1 MNNKFVQAS
10 MITDRNKQEPKRLS
24 SREVYK
30 MMNLKQHSDLLRKI
44 DSINVDFR
52 ESKIAFSKYWVESTY
67 KVEGQTREY
76 REFLITKKG
85 CEFLAHKTTGTKGNL
100 FTDKYMDRFEEME
113 NVIQNSLPIG
123 LETMQGMAFLSEN
136 MAAIGQHVQV
146 LTQFTMGLK
155 EYVQDS
161 IKAKDKQIDDLAELV
176 GIRSKNKCDLIQI
189 AKNILVRK
197 YNLSRINSSMEVY
210 KRAKDKIFKEFNVT
224 KWEDIPAT
232 KYNAVQA
239 FIEECL

>member
-1 MNNKFVQAS
+1 MINQLENK
-10 MITDRNKQEPKRLS
+10 LS
-24 SREVYK
+24 SREVAE
-30 MMNLKQHSDLLRKI
+30 MMEMEHSKLLRKI
-44 DSINVDFR
+44 DGINEDLVKAEIGFY
-52 ESKIAFSKYWVESTY
+52 KYWNESTY
-67 KVEGQTREY
+67 INEVNNKPC
-76 REFLITKKG
+76 REFQITKRG

-100 FTDKYMDRFEEME
+100 FTDKYMDRFEQME

-146 LTQFTMGLK
+146 LTRFTMGLK

-210 KRAKDKIFKEFNVT
+210 KRAKAKIFKEFNVN

-232 KYNAVQA
+232 KYNAVKA
-239 FIEECL
+239 FVEECL

>member
-1 MNNKFVQAS
+1 MINQLENK
-10 MITDRNKQEPKRLS
+10 LS
-24 SREVYK
+24 SREVAE
-30 MMNLKQHSDLLRKI
+30 MMEMEHSKLLRKI
-44 DSINVDFR
+44 DGINEDLVKA
-52 ESKIAFSKYWVESTY
+52 KIGFYKYWNESTY
-67 KVEGQTREY
+67 INEVNNKPC
-76 REFLITKKG
+76 REFQITKRG

-100 FTDKYMDRFEEME
+100 FTDKYMDRFEQME

-197 YNLSRINSSMEVY
+197 YNLSRINSSMEAY
-210 KRAKDKIFKEFNVT
+210 KRAKAKIFKEFNVN

>member
-1 MNNKFVQAS
+1 M
-10 MITDRNKQEPKRLS
+10 NKQLENKLS
-24 SREVYK
+24 SREVAE
-30 MMNLKQHSDLLRKI
+30 MMEVRHKNLLQKIDGINQDLLG
-44 DSINVDFR
+44 
-52 ESKIAFSKYWVESTY
+52 SKVSSVKYWVESTY
-67 KVEGQTREY
+67 KDLSGKPN
-76 REFLITKKG
+76 REFQITKRG

-100 FTDKYMDRFEEME
+100 FTDKYMDRFEQME